1 MLKLVMIEKRCKNI
15 RNLYRYLRHDDF
27 IHFHGYC
34 NSFQTTVIKILVN
47 NLFKIP

>member
-27 IHFHGYC
+27 IHFHGYV
-34 NSFQTTVIKILVN
+34 TP
-47 NLFKIP
+47 FKLPLLKY